1 MAEIVPSVKNSRLE
15 DMELNES
22 LMNKTKHGIVSS
34 SPKDQ
39 NVKGKMQWVLDFEI

>member
-1 MAEIVPSVKNSRLE
+1 MSKIQDLRTL
-15 DMELNES
+15 MELNES

-39 NVKGKMQWVLDFEI
+39 NVKGEMEWVLDFEI